1 MNFQKILETAAKLE
15 YLIKNLKISELA
27 LSNTGISYLHYNSLR
42 FSFTSFSNAT
52 VLYKIIEKSRKPI
65 DEMVIVDHGGGIGF
79 FSFLCKMVGVGTVVY
94 HDINKE
100 LASDALILSGG
111 LSLPIEHMV
120 IGNTKDLVEYCNTK
134 NIMVNALGSRNVIE
148 HIPDYNLFFIELS
161 HLKSKQ
167 IVMQIT
173 TSANIHNP
181 IIRYQH
187 RKLHKRYDTLGPYS
201 DMSQSQVLSQYSG
214 NNLRKEILIAS
225 GISTPDLDS
234 LVLLSREMDANQIEE
249 AAKEFIQNGV
259 WPSKPMDRSNTRD
272 PIYGAWVERLVPYLK
287 YKKAANNAGFKIEY
301 FIGEYDENYSDGIKK
316 FLAKSLNIVLK
327 LTPIFKKQLSA
338 YLSFRVWRD

>member
-15 YLIKNLKISELA
+15 YLIKNLKISDLS
-27 LSNTGISYLHYNSLR
+27 LSNNGISYLHYNSLR

-52 VLYKIIEKSRKPI
+52 VLYKIIEKSGKPL

-100 LASDALILSGG
+100 LASDALILSGE

-148 HIPDYNLFFIELS
+148 HIPDYNLFFVELS

-181 IIRYQH
+181 IIRLQH

-225 GISTPDLDS
+225 GISTPDLGS

-259 WPSKPMDRSNTRD
+259 WPSKPMDKSNTRD

-301 FIGEYDENYSDGIKK
+301 FIGEYDENYSNGIKK

>member
-15 YLIKNLKISELA
+15 YLIKNLKISDLS
-27 LSNTGISYLHYNSLR
+27 LSNYGISYLHYNSLR

-52 VLYKIIEKSRKPI
+52 VLYKIIEKSGKPL

-79 FSFLCKMVGVGTVVY
+79 FSFLCKMLGIGTVVY

-100 LASDALILSGG
+100 LASDAQILSGE

-120 IGNTKDLVEYCNTK
+120 VGDTKDLVEYCNTN
-134 NIMVNALGSRNVIE
+134 NIIVNALGSRNVIE
-148 HIPDYNLFFIELS
+148 HIPDYYLFFMELS
-161 HLKSKQ
+161 KLKSRK

-181 IIRYQH
+181 IIRHQH

-201 DMSQSQVLSQYSG
+201 DMSQSQVLNEFSG
-214 NNLRKEILIAS
+214 NNLRKEILFSS
-225 GISTPDLDS
+225 GISTPDLDA
-234 LVLLSREMDANQIEE
+234 LVLLTREMDADQIKK
-249 AAKEFIQNGV
+249 AAKDYIQKGI
-259 WPSKPMDRSNTRD
+259 WPPKPMDKSNTRD
-272 PIYGAWVERLVPYLK
+272 PIYGAWVERLVPYPE

-301 FIGEYDENYSDGIKK
+301 FIGEYDENYSNGFKK
-316 FLAKSLNIVLK
+316 FLAKTLNMVLR
-327 LTPIFKKQLSA
+327 LTPILKKQMSA